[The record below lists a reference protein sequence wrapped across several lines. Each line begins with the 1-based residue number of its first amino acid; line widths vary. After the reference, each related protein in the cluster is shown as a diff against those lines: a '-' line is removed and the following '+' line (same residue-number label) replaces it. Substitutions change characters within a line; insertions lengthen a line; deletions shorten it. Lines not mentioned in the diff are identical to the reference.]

1 MTCLQRWD
9 GGNIAGAAPGS
20 QWVLMLGRYWYDD
33 NPFIG
38 TLANINMWSRTEL
51 QAKAPVKALLD
62 AFLSVIVNF
71 A

>member
-38 TLANINMWSRTEL
+38 TLANINMWSRTMDTGEL
-51 QAKAPVKALLD
+51 RRRTRCLNEKIL
-62 AFLSVIVNF
+62 
-71 A
+71 

>member
-1 MTCLQRWD
+1 MPRWD

-38 TLANINMWSRTEL
+38 TLANINMWSRTMDTGEL
-51 QAKAPVKALLD
+51 RRRTRCLNDKIL
-62 AFLSVIVNF
+62 
-71 A
+71 